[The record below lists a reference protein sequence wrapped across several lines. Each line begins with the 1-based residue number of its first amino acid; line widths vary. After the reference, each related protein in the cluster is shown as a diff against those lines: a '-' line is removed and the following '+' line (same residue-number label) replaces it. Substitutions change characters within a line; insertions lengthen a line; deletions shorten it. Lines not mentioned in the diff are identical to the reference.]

1 MCPGPPFEFAQGT
14 FSRTQSLAFV
24 TDSRNSKEKYRTLE
38 RDSSRINFIEV
49 IDYATVTGG
58 IQLS

>member
-1 MCPGPPFEFAQGT
+1 MCPGPPFEFTQGT
-14 FSRTQSLAFV
+14 FSPTQSLAFV